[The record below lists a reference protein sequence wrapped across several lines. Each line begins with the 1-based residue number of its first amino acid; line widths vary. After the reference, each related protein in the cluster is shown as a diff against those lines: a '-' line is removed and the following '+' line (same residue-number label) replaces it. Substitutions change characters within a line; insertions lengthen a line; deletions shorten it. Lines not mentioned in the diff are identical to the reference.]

1 MARVAGAPYTPRVGE
16 KLDTTL
22 AILNGLVGDHLV
34 RSDNPL
40 ATELGFVVD
49 GEPRSAEEAC
59 RSLATPGRTAVVLVH
74 GLMCTETIWRMPDG
88 SDYGS
93 LLAADLGYTPL
104 YVRYNSG
111 RAIAD
116 NGADL
121 ARALAE
127 LVERYP
133 APLEELLLIGYSM
146 GGLLVRSACHVARER
161 GDAWLA
167 RVRRAVYVGTPHRG
181 APLERAGRVLSRVLR
196 AVPDPYTRLVA
207 DLADL
212 RSDGVK
218 DLGDADLRHEDRDA
232 TRRAPSFSLRDARHP
247 VPLLPEIRH
256 YLLAGALHDDP
267 AIQLW
272 FGDAMVPVPSA
283 TFREGPPAAQ
293 APIAPDD
300 VTVFPGFTHV
310 RLAHDRAVYDRI
322 KEICAR

>member
-1 MARVAGAPYTPRVGE
+1 MGA

-49 GEPRSAEEAC
+49 GEPRGAAEAC
-59 RSLATPGRTAVVLVH
+59 GALTDARPTAVVLVH
-74 GLMCTETIWRMPDG
+74 GLMCTETIWRMADG
-88 SDYGS
+88 ADYGS

-116 NGADL
+116 NGA
-121 ARALAE
+121 ALAAALGE
-127 LVERYP
+127 LAERYP
-133 APLEELLLIGYSM
+133 VPLEEIVLVGYSM

-161 GDAWLA
+161 GDAWLG
-167 RVRRAVYVGTPHRG
+167 RVRRAIYVGTPHRG
-181 APLERAGRVLSRVLR
+181 APLERAGRVLARVLR
-196 AVPDPYTRLVA
+196 AVPDPYTRLAA

-218 DLGDADLRHEDRDA
+218 DLGDADLRHEDRAA
-232 TRRAPSFSLRDARHP
+232 TRGDAGLSLRDARHP

-256 YLLAGALHDDP
+256 YLLAGALHGDP
-267 AIQLW
+267 ALQAW

-283 TFREGPPAAQ
+283 TFREPPSDGALAIAAE
-293 APIAPDD
+293 D
-300 VTVFPGFTHV
+300 VTVFPGFSHV
-310 RLAHDRAVYDRI
+310 KLAHDRAVYDRI